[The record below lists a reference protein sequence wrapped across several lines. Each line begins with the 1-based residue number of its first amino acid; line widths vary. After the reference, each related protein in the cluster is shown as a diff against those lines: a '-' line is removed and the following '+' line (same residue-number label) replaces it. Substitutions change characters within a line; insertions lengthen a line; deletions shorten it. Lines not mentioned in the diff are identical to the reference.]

1 MMIALPS
8 IDDSRCAWSISQ
20 KAALTHLSRQG
31 ENLGFDQRA
40 RSAKVTGDER
50 ADAHRGREGAERRLR
65 LNLLRSAIRLTPR
78 AADLLA
84 LLFLILLPPLF
95 FWRETLGQLTLAE
108 ADAIFWFFPAYKF
121 VAEQI
126 RAGHFPL
133 WNPYLYSGTP
143 LFAQLHAGVLDPL
156 NWIYLLATTSRA
168 LTIAQQASFMIAL
181 LSTFG
186 YGRSLGLGRRAS
198 IIAAI
203 IYALSGFA
211 VARTIYPGLLHI
223 HATTPLVLCFVERLF
238 QKGERRYVV
247 GGSLVIAWQI
257 FAAHPQPFLY
267 SSLLAA
273 SYALF
278 CALLRSSATDRHS
291 FHARFLLQCAVMF
304 AAGLALSAVQW
315 LPAWE
320 FARQS
325 VRQRVPYEFF
335 ALFSLHPLTLLSTLF
350 PFFHGQGKGIYQ
362 LPFWGPYY
370 HQNEAQIYLG
380 VLALSLATAG
390 ALHVWRKRQPVGM
403 FWSLAGIVAIVLS
416 LGKYIA
422 PVAWVLYHVPLLGNF
437 RSQNRYWMIVA
448 MAAAMLAGYTVDHLL
463 RSEGRLTARSI
474 QLIAA
479 ALTLLASVIG
489 ALVLW
494 QREMA
499 EKMIRALPDL
509 QQLPEGF
516 LRQAGT
522 EFYLPIISAACAL
535 LALIIF
541 TNAQRR
547 GRRYALLLALLLID
561 FHLYAVFAPIHNPA
575 KLESLI
581 GKAMPPEL
589 ASSINE
595 RAPFRSHLMLHPTDG
610 EFNPFW
616 FYGHEMATGYDPLAA
631 VRYKTFTAIDE
642 AGRSHRLAL
651 LDRQDRT
658 LDLLNVRYLLVSPR
672 SLSETASGS
681 LSDPARWREVPV
693 RSPVPAYQDFR
704 VYENLRACAR
714 VWLVSRITPLP
725 ADAQLRLIRGEVTG
739 RTFDP
744 RSEALVEPEGAAA
757 IHERLLSS
765 PNETG
770 SEPDDQPISIV
781 KREPAVMVIEA
792 KITKPSMLVVSEVFS
807 PGWQVKVDGREARLW
822 RVNYLLRGVAL
833 EPGQHTIAFLY
844 RPRLLII
851 GTVISVATA
860 LVLLLLFLWERRA
873 AGRQKGS
880 ESYRF

>member
-1 MMIALPS
+1 LPS
-8 IDDSRCAWSISQ
+8 TDDSRCSWSISQ
-20 KAALTHLSRQG
+20 KAVLTHLSYQD
-31 ENLGFDQRA
+31 ENLSSAQRA
-40 RSAKVTGDER
+40 KSAKVTGDER
-50 ADAHRGREGAERRLR
+50 ADDHQARKGAKRRLR
-65 LNLLRSAIRLTPR
+65 LNLPRSAIRLTPR
-78 AADLLA
+78 TADLLA
-84 LLFLILLPPLF
+84 LLFLILLPLLF
-95 FWRETLGQLTLAE
+95 FWRETLGLVTLAE
-108 ADAIFWFFPAYKF
+108 ADAVFWFFPAYKF
-121 VAEQI
+121 VAEQL

-168 LTIAQQASFMIAL
+168 LTIAQQASFLIAL
-181 LSTFG
+181 LSTFS
-186 YGRSLGLGRRAS
+186 YGSSLGLRRRAS

-223 HATTPLVLCFVERLF
+223 HATVPLMLCFIERLF
-238 QKGERRYVV
+238 QKGKWRYVV
-247 GGSLVIAWQI
+247 GGSLVVAWQI

-278 CALLRSSATDRHS
+278 CALLRPNATDRHS
-291 FHARFLLQCAVMF
+291 FCARFLVQCSVMF
-304 AAGLALSAVQW
+304 VAGLALSAVQW

-325 VRQRVPYEFF
+325 VRQQVPYEFF

-380 VLALSLATAG
+380 VLALSLAAAG
-390 ALHVWRKRQPVGM
+390 AQRAWRKRQPVGM
-403 FWSLAGIVAIVLS
+403 FWSLAGLTAIVLS
-416 LGKYIA
+416 LGKYVA
-422 PVAWVLYHVPLLGNF
+422 PVAWVLYRVPLLGNF
-437 RSQNRYWMIVA
+437 RSQNRYWMIVT
-448 MAAAMLAGYTVDHLL
+448 MAAAMLAAYIVDHLL
-463 RSEGRLTARSI
+463 RSEGGLTARSI
-474 QLIAA
+474 RLVATS
-479 ALTLLASVIG
+479 LTLLAIVIG
-489 ALVLW
+489 LLVLW

-516 LRQAGT
+516 LRQAGA
-522 EFYLPIISAACAL
+522 EFYLPIISAVCAL

-541 TNAQRR
+541 TSTQKRN
-547 GRRYALLLALLLID
+547 RRYVLLLALLLID
-561 FHLYAVFAPIHNPA
+561 FHLYAVFAPINNPA

-589 ASSINE
+589 ASSRDE
-595 RAPFRSHLMLHPTDG
+595 RTPFRSHLMLHPTDG

-616 FYGHEMATGYDPLAA
+616 FYGYEMATGYDPLTA
-631 VRYKTFTAIDE
+631 VHYKTFTAIDE
-642 AGRSHRLAL
+642 AGRSHRFML

-658 LDLLNVRYLLVSPR
+658 LDLLNVRYVLVSPR

-681 LSDPARWREVPV
+681 LSDPARWREMPV

-704 VYENLRACAR
+704 VYENLQVCAR
-714 VWLVSRITPLP
+714 AWLVSRVTPLP

-744 RSEALVEPEGAAA
+744 RSEALLEPEVAAA
-757 IHERLLSS
+757 IGKRWLAS
-765 PNETG
+765 PDETD
-770 SEPDDQPISIV
+770 SEPDDQPAVSIV
-781 KREPAVMVIEA
+781 KREPTAMVVKA
-792 KITKPSMLVVSEVFS
+792 KATKPSMLVVSEVFS

-822 RVNYLLRGVAL
+822 RVNYLLRGVFL
-833 EPGQHTIAFLY
+833 EPGQHTIAFVY
-844 RPRLLII
+844 RPRLLMI
-851 GTVISVATA
+851 GTVISVATV
-860 LVLLLLFLWERRA
+860 LVLLLVFLWEQQVARR
-873 AGRQKGS
+873 KKWS
-880 ESYRF
+880 ESYRL